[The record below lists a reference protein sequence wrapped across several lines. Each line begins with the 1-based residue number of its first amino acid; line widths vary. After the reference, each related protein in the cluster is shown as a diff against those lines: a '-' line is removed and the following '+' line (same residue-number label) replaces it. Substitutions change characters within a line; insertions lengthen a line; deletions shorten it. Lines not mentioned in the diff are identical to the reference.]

1 MPAPGKR
8 RERAQWSIHPSQR
21 LRPVRL
27 PTRARGTL
35 ALLALL
41 ALPARADDTIAA
53 IDDGSGVKP
62 KWELGIG
69 AAVGTEP
76 DYPASDRYR
85 IRPIG
90 FPYFIYRG
98 NFFRSDENGPRVRA
112 QIEPNVELTVSGN
125 ASFGSHAEGSGPRA
139 NMPKLDYL
147 FEMGPNLR
155 ITALRLSP
163 NDSIR
168 VDLPLRAV
176 FSLNGLHTA
185 YQGLT
190 FEPLLGLYT
199 RKLLGTGWS
208 GYAGV
213 GPEWATGRLQ
223 RYFYQVDDQYALPD
237 RPAYQAHGGYL
248 GSRFEVGAS
257 HKLGR
262 DFSVFMFGRVDNYA
276 GAENEDSP
284 LFKTRFGYTG
294 LVGVSWTFLR
304 SKDMVQVPKD

>member
-1 MPAPGKR
+1 L
-8 RERAQWSIHPSQR
+8 H
-21 LRPVRL
+21 VRL
-27 PTRARGTL
+27 PTRAL
-35 ALLALL
+35 AFPLLLALL
-41 ALPARADDTIAA
+41 SAPAAQADDTVAA
-53 IDDGSGVKP
+53 TENDSSLKP
-62 KWELGIG
+62 KWELGIAG
-69 AAVGTEP
+69 AVGTEP

-85 IRPIG
+85 IRPVG

-112 QIEPNVELTVSGN
+112 QLQHDVELTVSGN

-139 NMPKLDYL
+139 GMPKLDYL
-147 FEMGPNLR
+147 FELGPNVR
-155 ITALRLSP
+155 ITVLRLSAD
-163 NDSIR
+163 DSLR
-168 VDLPLRAV
+168 LDLPVRAV

-185 YQGLT
+185 YEGLT
-190 FEPLLGLYT
+190 FEPLLGLHT
-199 RKLLGTGWS
+199 AKLLGSGWS

-213 GPEWATGRLQ
+213 GPEWGSGRFQ
-223 RYFYQVDDQYALPD
+223 RYFYQVDPQYALAD

-248 GSRFEVGAS
+248 GSRVEIGAA

-262 DFSVFMFGRVDNYA
+262 DFHIFLFGRVDNYA

-294 LVGVSWTFLR
+294 LVGLSWTFLR

>member
-1 MPAPGKR
+1 MAHPPFR
-8 RERAQWSIHPSQR
+8 RI
-21 LRPVRL
+21 RPVRL

-35 ALLALL
+35 VFLALL
-41 ALPARADDTIAA
+41 ALPAARADDTIAA
-53 IDDGSGVKP
+53 TEDDSRLKP
-62 KWELGIG
+62 KWELGVG

-85 IRPIG
+85 IRPVG

-98 NFFRSDENGPRVRA
+98 NFFRSDENGPRVRT
-112 QIEPNVELTVSGN
+112 QIQPNVELTVSGS

-147 FEMGPNLR
+147 FELGPNLR
-155 ITALRLSP
+155 ITAWRPSP
-163 NDSIR
+163 DTSLR

-176 FSLNGLHTA
+176 ISLNGLHSA

-190 FEPLLGLYT
+190 FEPLLGFHS
-199 RKLLGTGWS
+199 RRLLGTGWS
-208 GYAGV
+208 GYVGV
-213 GPEWATGRLQ
+213 GPEWASGRLQ
-223 RYFYQVDDQYALPD
+223 RYFYQVDPQYALPD
-237 RPAYQAHGGYL
+237 RPAYDAHGGYL
-248 GSRFEVGAS
+248 GSRFEAGAS

-262 DFSVFMFGRVDNYA
+262 DFSLFLFGRVDNYA

-284 LFKTRFGYTG
+284 LYKTRFGYTG

-304 SKDMVQVPKD
+304 SKDLVQVPRD